1 MSESIENKIKQTFE
15 DSINV
20 KQKVIDGGAYKV
32 LLDAGNVIAESISKK
47 GKLLICGNG
56 GSAADAQHLAAEFL
70 IRLTSD
76 VNRDSIP
83 ALSLAQDTSTL
94 TACIND
100 YGSDHIFKRVF
111 SALYSDGDVL
121 LAITTSGN
129 SKNII
134 ETLKLANERGIY
146 SLGFLGGDGH
156 LGEGGGGGGG
166 GVFNCSVIGTSS
178 SSSTSISPFV
188 RSIFLS
194 YDLYSTAPQVTP
206 KTRVKPITKYRFLF
220 LFKSASGFFF
230 SCMNKY

>member
-20 KQKVIDGGAYKV
+20 KQKVIDEGAYKV
-32 LLDAGNVIAESISKK
+32 LLDAGNIIAESISKK

-70 IRLTSD
+70 IRLTSE

-100 YGSDHIFKRVF
+100 YGSDDIFKRVF
-111 SALYSDGDVL
+111 SALSSDGDVL

-129 SKNII
+129 SNNII

-146 SLGFLGGDGH
+146 SLGFLGGDG
-156 LGEGGGGGGG
+156 GEALQYCNSAFI
-166 GVFNCSVIGTSS
+166 VPDKV
-178 SSSTSISPFV
+178 
-188 RSIFLS
+188 
-194 YDLYSTAPQVTP
+194 TARIQESH
-206 KTRVKPITKYRFLF
+206 ITAGHALLQYVEDKL
-220 LFKSASGFFF
+220 LQNGWLTLDK
-230 SCMNKY
+230 

>member
-20 KQKVIDGGAYKV
+20 KQKVIDEGTYKV
-32 LLDAGNVIAESISKK
+32 LLDAGNVIAESISSK

-100 YGSDHIFKRVF
+100 YGPDDIFKRVF
-111 SALYSDGDVL
+111 SAFSSDGDVL

-129 SKNII
+129 STNII

-146 SLGFLGGDGH
+146 SLGFLGGDGGKA
-156 LGEGGGGGGG
+156 LKYCNSAFI
-166 GVFNCSVIGTSS
+166 VPDKV
-178 SSSTSISPFV
+178 
-188 RSIFLS
+188 
-194 YDLYSTAPQVTP
+194 TARIQESH
-206 KTRVKPITKYRFLF
+206 ITAGHALLQYVEDKL
-220 LFKSASGFFF
+220 LETGWLNVDK
-230 SCMNKY
+230 

>member
-1 MSESIENKIKQTFE
+1 VFESIENKIKQTFE

-20 KQKVIDGGAYKV
+20 KQKVIDEGAYKV
-32 LLDAGNVIAESISKK
+32 LLEAGNIIAESISKK

-134 ETLKLANERGIY
+134 ETLKLANEMEIY
-146 SLGFLGGDGH
+146 SLGFLGGDG
-156 LGEGGGGGGG
+156 GEALKYCDSAFIVPDKVTARIQESHITAGHALLQHIEVRHGLQLYDFL
-166 GVFNCSVIGTSS
+166 VF
-178 SSSTSISPFV
+178 
-188 RSIFLS
+188 
-194 YDLYSTAPQVTP
+194 
-206 KTRVKPITKYRFLF
+206 
-220 LFKSASGFFF
+220 
-230 SCMNKY
+230 